1 MSHYWEMMF
10 EQRGE
15 RPVPHGTQVSVGTV
29 LVLKLVEALRRTEV
43 DFAAARAAA
52 KAYDPRVWE
61 AEIRDAYG
69 PAADGILAMEAQ
81 ARKNETESRL
91 RRIDTMEAHWDEI
104 DALLAAL
111 PTSESI
117 MALLRSL
124 ESPCL
129 PAEIGVDG
137 KLLKN
142 TFLYCKEV
150 RARYTILQLVW
161 DLGLLDSLSD
171 QVIAGLGE

>member
-1 MSHYWEMMF
+1 MLLIVSDGASEEMLH
-10 EQRGE
+10 QHD
-15 RPVPHGTQVSVGTV
+15 VV
-29 LVLKLVEALRRTEV
+29 LEVLASL
-43 DFAAARAAA
+43 
-52 KAYDPRVWE
+52 
-61 AEIRDAYG
+61 G
-69 PAADGILAMEAQ
+69 AAD
-81 ARKNETESRL
+81 KPK
-91 RRIDTMEAHWDEI
+91 IDVINKIDLLQTPPQWPGALPISAKTGEGI

-111 PTSESI
+111 PSSRSI

>member
-1 MSHYWEMMF
+1 MDQHKRRRGDRRDGVLLRELDSLHYITGIIYPNRCDNEAY
-10 EQRGE
+10 
-15 RPVPHGTQVSVGTV
+15 VS
-29 LVLKLVEALRRTEV
+29 LRIDLT
-43 DFAAARAAA
+43 
-52 KAYDPRVWE
+52 
-61 AEIRDAYG
+61 
-69 PAADGILAMEAQ
+69 AMNEYL
-81 ARKNETESRL
+81 ARKNETEGRL
-91 RRIDTMEAHWDEI
+91 RRIDTMEAHWGEI

-111 PTSESI
+111 PSSESI

-171 QVIAGLGE
+171 QVIAGLGA